1 MKNIY
6 TEPVEPKRLYQ
17 CPYEEA
23 CMCDMEEPCNGCE
36 TWAKSVREGRIKHNG
51 LKLPFKKQKI

>member
-17 CPYEEA
+17 CPYEGA

-36 TWAKSVREGRIKHNG
+36 TWAIAVRERRIS
-51 LKLPFKKQKI
+51 FKEWGIKDEPV